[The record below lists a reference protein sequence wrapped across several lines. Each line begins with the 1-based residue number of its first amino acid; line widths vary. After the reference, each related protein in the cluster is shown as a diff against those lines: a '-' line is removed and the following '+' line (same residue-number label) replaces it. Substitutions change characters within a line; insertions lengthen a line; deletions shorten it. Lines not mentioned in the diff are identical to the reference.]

1 MKMAVTVILIVMA
14 LALIITSVKHPN
26 RKKHFWLYL
35 LSGLLTYVGCLIIG
49 LFYEPLRLELNLF
62 NLSVSATGG
71 IPGVAFLYCIK
82 YLL

>member
-1 MKMAVTVILIVMA
+1 MKIAVIIILSAFA
-14 LALIITSVKHPN
+14 LCLIIASTKHPKA
-26 RKKHFWLYL
+26 KKHFWLYL
-35 LSGLLTYVGCLIIG
+35 LSGVLAYIGCLIIG

-62 NLSVSATGG
+62 NMSVSATGG